1 MQKCVRSTPWL
12 ALVLLVTACASGPR
26 QPAPVDDSD
35 PGAEPAPAVDEATP
49 EHSPPSSD
57 GAVSALLRQAQGH
70 YQRGEDERAI
80 AAAERALR
88 IDRRHAPVYL
98 VLARS
103 YLRQQQPRQAE
114 AFARHGLR
122 YGRDPLVVDA
132 LQEVL
137 QSASEAQ

>member
-1 MQKCVRSTPWL
+1 ML
-12 ALVLLVTACASGPR
+12 MLLVTACTSGPR

-35 PGAEPAPAVDEATP
+35 PGSEPLPGTSETP
-49 EHSPPSSD
+49 EPLPPSSD
-57 GAVSALLRQAQGH
+57 GAVFALLRQAESH
-70 YQRGEDERAI
+70 YQRGEDEQAI

-103 YLRQQQPRQAE
+103 YLRLNQPRQAE
-114 AFARHGLR
+114 SFARHGLR

-132 LQEVL
+132 LQAVL
-137 QSASEAQ
+137 QRVREGQ